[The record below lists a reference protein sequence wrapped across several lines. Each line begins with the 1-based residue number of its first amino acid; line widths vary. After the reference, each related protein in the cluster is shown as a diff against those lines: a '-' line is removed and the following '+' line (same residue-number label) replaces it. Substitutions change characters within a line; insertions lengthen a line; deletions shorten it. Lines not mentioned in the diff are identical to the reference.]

1 MKKNHVHIRTAG
13 GRLAWCGYIYPM
25 TVCGSRH
32 YNSSLELASE
42 EGCLATD
49 PMHQPTGGRNQSV
62 IDVPAGFE
70 LVQLTSPQCKSIDYL
85 GGDYITPDTV
95 HSEWKCRLNQGVA
108 LIERNALHVEQ
119 CVSWEG
125 KQLYGLFVFCGQE
138 CLSPQKW
145 IDRRRPF
152 PYPLVKR
159 LELLVRW
166 IYNNYNYQEYIE
178 QYLLFLSDNMGLLDK
193 REDGFDFDKQ
203 CFIRWQE
210 ERETLKA
217 FFMASGELPVFM
229 L

>member
-1 MKKNHVHIRTAG
+1 MKKLVQIRTAS

-49 PMHQPTGGRNQSV
+49 PMHQPTGGRTQSV
-62 IDVPAGFE
+62 IEIPEGFE
-70 LVQLTSPQCKSIDYL
+70 LMQLTSPQCKSIDYL

-95 HSEWKCRLNQGVA
+95 HSEWKCQLNQGVV
-108 LIERNALHVEQ
+108 LIESNALHVEQ
-119 CVSWEG
+119 CVSWQR
-125 KQLYGLFVFCGQE
+125 KVPLYGLFIFCGQE

-159 LELLVRW
+159 LKSIVTW
-166 IYNNYNYQEYIE
+166 IYDNYQEYIE

-193 REDGFDFDKQ
+193 REDGDGDGFDKEM
-203 CFIRWQE
+203 FVRWQE

-217 FFMASGELPVFM
+217 FFMASGELPA
-229 L
+229 